1 MLLCNVKRQFICRW
15 KYFSSAD
22 RSSSVWRGWQCTFT
36 SLLALLR
43 YRGHATSTMNE
54 ILIESIWTRNYMI
67 PRAETWL
74 FTIYQIERVGQ
85 LMNPILNYPLSHTNK
100 TQCSLKHKQLIMV
113 INTHT
118 PVVAVRRMVPFRF
131 ELPFPSLTL
140 LNYVNLF
147 TLLMW
152 EFHSLPSQDLL
163 PFKNC
168 SVIHDGSYYVMFTFS
183 CGFDIWQPTAS
194 TSNLH
199 SIDK

>member
-1 MLLCNVKRQFICRW
+1 MSNGNLFVGENIFQGV
-15 KYFSSAD
+15 D

-54 ILIESIWTRNYMI
+54 ILIESIWTRNYTI

-74 FTIYQIERVGQ
+74 FTIYQIELVGQ

-118 PVVAVRRMVPFRF
+118 PVVAVRLMVPFRF
-131 ELPFPSLTL
+131 ELLIPFPSLAL
-140 LNYVNLF
+140 LNFLNLF
-147 TLLMW
+147 TLAMW

-168 SVIHDGSYYVMFTFS
+168 SVIHDGS
-183 CGFDIWQPTAS
+183 
-194 TSNLH
+194 
-199 SIDK
+199 

>member
-1 MLLCNVKRQFICRW
+1 M
-15 KYFSSAD
+15 YFHE
-22 RSSSVWRGWQCTFT
+22 SSSFA
-36 SLLALLR
+36 ALPWTCNK
-43 YRGHATSTMNE
+43 YNE
-54 ILIESIWTRNYMI
+54 RVTDRKHLNKKLYMI
-67 PRAETWL
+67 PRAETGL
-74 FTIYQIERVGQ
+74 FTIYQIELVGQ

-140 LNYVNLF
+140 LNYLNLF

-168 SVIHDGSYYVMFTFS
+168 SVIHDGS
-183 CGFDIWQPTAS
+183 
-194 TSNLH
+194 
-199 SIDK
+199 